1 MFKEHLFACIAI
13 AALGLGS
20 ALAQTNQPAA
30 PPAQTGTAGGAV
42 TETVT
47 ADKVSADTWRA
58 SKLIGVGIYGPD
70 DQRVGEVNEVLVDRR
85 GEVQAIVVG
94 VGGFLGIGE
103 KDVAVPFADVQWSDQ
118 PVNPAPAAPAG
129 TQPAP
134 AVPATATGTTPPA
147 AGTTPPAVG
156 TAPPATEG
164 TTGPAMAETNRMY
177 PDHGR
182 ITMTKQQLNDNPKF
196 EYPG

>member
-1 MFKEHLFACIAI
+1 MLKEHLIACVAI
-13 AALGLGS
+13 AALGVGP

-30 PPAQTGTAGGAV
+30 PPAQPGTPGGAP
-42 TETVT
+42 TETIT

-58 SKLIGVGIYGPD
+58 SKLIGVSIYGPGD
-70 DQRVGEVNEVLVDRR
+70 EKVGDVNEILVDRQ
-85 GEVQAIVVG
+85 GQVQAIVVG

-103 KDVAVPFADVQWSDQ
+103 KDVAIPFDQVQWSDQ
-118 PVNPAPAAPAG
+118 PISPAPTVAPG

-134 AVPATATGTTPPA
+134 TEPTAPGTTPPAPGTTPPA
-147 AGTTPPAVG
+147 AGTTPPA
-156 TAPPATEG
+156 PEG
-164 TTGPAMAETNRMY
+164 TTAPAMTETNRMS

-182 ITMTKQQLNDNPKF
+182 TTMTRQQLNDAPKF

>member
-1 MFKEHLFACIAI
+1 MFKEHLIACVAI
-13 AALGLGS
+13 AALGVGP

-30 PPAQTGTAGGAV
+30 PPAQSGTASEV
-42 TETVT
+42 IT

-70 DQRVGEVNEVLVDRR
+70 DEKVGDVNEVLVDRK
-85 GEVQAIVVG
+85 GQMQAIVVG

-103 KDVAVPFADVQWSDQ
+103 KDVAIPFGEVEWSDQ
-118 PVNPAPAAPAG
+118 PVNPTPTVPPG
-129 TQPAP
+129 TEPAP
-134 AVPATATGTTPPA
+134 TGTMPPA
-147 AGTTPPAVG
+147 ASTT
-156 TAPPATEG
+156 PPATEG
-164 TTGPAMAETNRMY
+164 TAGPAMTETKRMY

-182 ITMTKQQLNDNPKF
+182 ITITKQQLNDAPKF

>member
-1 MFKEHLFACIAI
+1 MFKEHLIACVAI
-13 AALGLGS
+13 AVLGVGP

-30 PPAQTGTAGGAV
+30 PPAQSGTAAGAASEV
-42 TETVT
+42 IT

-70 DQRVGEVNEVLVDRR
+70 DEKVGDVNEVLVDRK
-85 GEVQAIVVG
+85 GQMQAIVVG

-103 KDVAVPFADVQWSDQ
+103 KDVAVPFGEVEWSDQ
-118 PVNPAPAAPAG
+118 PVNPAPTVPPG

-134 AVPATATGTTPPA
+134 TGTPSTATGTMPPA
-147 AGTTPPAVG
+147 ASTT
-156 TAPPATEG
+156 PPATEG
-164 TTGPAMAETNRMY
+164 TTGPAMAETKRMY

-182 ITMTKQQLNDNPKF
+182 ITMTKQQLNDAPKF
-196 EYPG
+196 EYPE